1 MLITSMRMQLSAYCA
16 LAFSCLLAADV
27 NAQPTPS
34 VKAISQIDISQYMGR
49 WYEIAKL
56 PNWFQRNCAQNTQ
69 ATYQLINPAQIQV
82 LNQCQTAHGEMI
94 QALGMA
100 RPRANGQPAQLEV
113 RFAPS
118 WLGWLPIVWGDYWVL
133 DLDPQ
138 YQLAAVGDP
147 SKKYLWILSRTP
159 QISEASYKALTQ
171 RLSLMGFDV
180 SRLEKTTQN

>member
-1 MLITSMRMQLSAYCA
+1 MTKQIGVLFFKHFCCCLIGLTLAIPIATQAAQVKSIDQL
-16 LAFSCLLAADV
+16 
-27 NAQPTPS
+27 
-34 VKAISQIDISQYMGR
+34 DINQYMGS

-56 PNWFQRNCAQNTQ
+56 PNWFQRNCAQNTK
-69 ATYQLINPAQIQV
+69 ATYKLINPAEIQV
-82 LNQCQTAHGEMI
+82 LNQCQAANGEMI

-100 RPRANGQPAQLEV
+100 RPRANGLPAQLEV
-113 RFAPS
+113 LFAPS
-118 WLGWLPIVWGDYWVL
+118 WLGWLPLVWGDYWVL

-171 RLSLMGFDV
+171 RLLLMGFDV

>member
-1 MLITSMRMQLSAYCA
+1 MTKQIGVLFFKHFCCCLMSLTLAIPIATQATQVKSIDQL
-16 LAFSCLLAADV
+16 
-27 NAQPTPS
+27 
-34 VKAISQIDISQYMGR
+34 DINQYMGR

-56 PNWFQRNCAQNTQ
+56 PNWFQRNCAQNTK
-69 ATYQLINPAQIQV
+69 ATYQLLNPAQIQV
-82 LNQCQTAHGEMI
+82 LNQCQTANGEMI

-100 RPRANGQPAQLEV
+100 RPRSNGLPAQLEV

-118 WLGWLPIVWGDYWVL
+118 WLGWLPLVWGDYWVL

-171 RLSLMGFDV
+171 RLSVMGFDV

>member
-1 MLITSMRMQLSAYCA
+1 MGLSLAVPIATQAAQVNSIDQL
-16 LAFSCLLAADV
+16 
-27 NAQPTPS
+27 
-34 VKAISQIDISQYMGR
+34 DINQYMGS

-56 PNWFQRNCAQNTQ
+56 PNWFQRNCAQNTK
-69 ATYQLINPAQIQV
+69 ATYKLINPAEIQV
-82 LNQCQTAHGEMI
+82 LNQCQAANGEMI

-100 RPRANGQPAQLEV
+100 RPRANGLSAQLEV

-118 WLGWLPIVWGDYWVL
+118 WLGWLPLVWGDYWVL

-171 RLSLMGFDV
+171 RLSVMGFDV